1 MCIFCYVLTYVY
13 KHIHEHISKYI
24 FININLFLS
33 IYSNVYTYMLLYTY
47 VQECMH
53 IHTCVCIYID
63 IYIYTHI
70 YIYIYVCMLSYIYI
84 YIYIHVNSCI
94 YIQMFIMTYLY
105 MYVYLHLYI
114 QIYIRNHINKY
125 IYINIHMY
133 MNLPME
139 LGLACPVTQ
148 RKDQGEQHDLGQQQ
162 RYVCKSHAQSVHQ
175 ECVHGVL
182 RPRHKHANNID
193 EPRDPAHEVHV
204 FGPTGAGA
212 SWGEGSRNCAPGGT
226 RDGSERKG
234 IRHGNQNGR
243 GRRLVELTNGC

>member
-1 MCIFCYVLTYVY
+1 
-13 KHIHEHISKYI
+13 
-24 FININLFLS
+24 
-33 IYSNVYTYMLLYTY
+33 MLLYTY

-53 IHTCVCIYID
+53 IHTCVYIYID

-94 YIQMFIMTYLY
+94 YIHMFIMTYLY

-234 IRHGNQNGR
+234 IRHGNQSTR
-243 GRRLVELTNGC
+243 GRIR